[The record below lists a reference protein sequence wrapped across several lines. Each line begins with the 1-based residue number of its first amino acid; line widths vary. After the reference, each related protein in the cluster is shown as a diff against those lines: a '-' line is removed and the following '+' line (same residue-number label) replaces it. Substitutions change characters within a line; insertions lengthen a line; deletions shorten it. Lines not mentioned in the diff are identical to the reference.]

1 MAEARPVITDVGG
14 IPKFDAHGELNSM
27 GPQWNRWKRA
37 FELFAMG
44 KGVVE
49 PEQKK
54 ALFLH
59 TAGFS
64 VQDIYFTLEIAEPEA
79 EETVYDVTVRALDA
93 HFTPHVNS
101 AVERSQFRAM
111 TQTSSETVEQYTT
124 RLRQKA
130 VFCNF
135 HNIDENIRDQVIDKC
150 YFQRLRRKVLARI
163 NVTLVQLREI
173 AQSLEASEQ
182 RAVSMEQK
190 EQINKAS
197 QHKFDKHSK
206 FKTQN
211 QTDFKQRRCFACGH
225 EGHIKTDTHCPA
237 RGKKCRKC
245 KKEGHYEKCC
255 KTKQTINFN
264 SRRGHA
270 TVRNKETENNDEEP
284 YVFTVNSE
292 TTDNID
298 FTIKVGGVI
307 MPIIIDSGASVNVID
322 RSMREFLKK
331 SKIKCE
337 SRLRSFITSVSV
349 GDKNVDAEFFVVEE
363 KGQALL
369 GKTTAV
375 SLGILKI
382 QNPSES
388 VNSVND
394 DRKAIIK
401 QKFQKCFEG
410 VGKLKNFQLKIPID
424 ESVEPVIQP
433 IRRVPFH
440 LHEKLDKK
448 LEELQGFD
456 IIEKVEGLSTWVSP
470 VVVIPKKNSEI
481 RLCIYMRRANEAVVC
496 ERYPI
501 PTVEEILQDL
511 NQSRVYSKLDIKWA
525 FHQIQL
531 SQESRDITA
540 FMTHQGLFRY
550 KRLMFGISC
559 APEMYNKIIHQAL
572 GGLRGVNSIYD
583 DIIVHGK
590 SEEHNR
596 NLEQL
601 LCRLLEK
608 GLTLNIDKCQFNM
621 ERIEFMGHILS
632 EHGIGVSD
640 SKVQAIK
647 EARKPQ
653 TVTEV
658 KSFMGLVNFT
668 GRFIPN
674 LAIVAEPLNRLKRK
688 HQSFKWGPDQD
699 DAFDKLKQCLASN

>member
-1 MAEARPVITDVGG
+1 
-14 IPKFDAHGELNSM
+14 
-27 GPQWNRWKRA
+27 
-37 FELFAMG
+37 
-44 KGVVE
+44 
-49 PEQKK
+49 
-54 ALFLH
+54 
-59 TAGFS
+59 
-64 VQDIYFTLEIAEPEA
+64 
-79 EETVYDVTVRALDA
+79 
-93 HFTPHVNS
+93 
-101 AVERSQFRAM
+101 M
-111 TQTSSETVEQYTT
+111 TQTSSETVEQYIT

-150 YFQRLRRKVLARI
+150 YSQRLRRKVLKRN

-182 RAVSMEQK
+182 RAVSMEQ
-190 EQINKAS
+190 INKVG

-225 EGHIKTDTHCPA
+225 EGHIKTDANCPA

-255 KTKQTINFN
+255 KTKQTRNFN

-270 TVRNKETENNDEEP
+270 T
-284 YVFTVNSE
+284 
-292 TTDNID
+292 
-298 FTIKVGGVI
+298 
-307 MPIIIDSGASVNVID
+307 
-322 RSMREFLKK
+322 
-331 SKIKCE
+331 
-337 SRLRSFITSVSV
+337 
-349 GDKNVDAEFFVVEE
+349 
-363 KGQALL
+363 
-369 GKTTAV
+369 
-375 SLGILKI
+375 
-382 QNPSES
+382 
-388 VNSVND
+388 
-394 DRKAIIK
+394 
-401 QKFQKCFEG
+401 KFQKCFEG
-410 VGKLKNFQLKIPID
+410 IGKLKNFQLKITID
-424 ESVEPVIQP
+424 ESVKPVIQP

-440 LHEKLDKK
+440 LREKLDKK

-456 IIEKVEGLSTWVSP
+456 IIEKVDGPSTWVSP

-481 RLCIYMRRANEAVVC
+481 RLCIDMRRANEAVVR
-496 ERYPI
+496 EQYPI

-525 FHQIQL
+525 FHQIEL

-550 KRLMFGISC
+550 KRLMFGI
-559 APEMYNKIIHQAL
+559 I
-572 GGLRGVNSIYD
+572 
-583 DIIVHGK
+583 HGK
-590 SEEHNR
+590 SEEEHNR

-608 GLTLNIDKCQFNM
+608 GLTLNINKCQFNM

-658 KSFMGLVNFT
+658 KSFMGLVNLILLGGLFQT
-668 GRFIPN
+668 
-674 LAIVAEPLNRLKRK
+674 
-688 HQSFKWGPDQD
+688 
-699 DAFDKLKQCLASN
+699 